1 MNLRNIIHYK
11 LKLAARQVVT
21 ILPEGEE
28 ELEGGPIQII
38 EVLATVQMYMVIMM
52 MHPVV
57 QVIKGEIM
65 EPEEVEDFGQAWPPG
80 A

>member
-1 MNLRNIIHYK
+1 M
-11 LKLAARQVVT
+11 VT

-28 ELEGGPIQII
+28 ELEDGPIQII
-38 EVLATVQMYMVIMM
+38 EVLAMVQMYMVITM

-57 QVIKGEIM
+57 RDIKGEIM
-65 EPEEVEDFGQAWPPG
+65 EPEEVEDFGQAWPQE

>member
-1 MNLRNIIHYK
+1 MKWGIDNT
-11 LKLAARQVVT
+11 ARQVVT

-28 ELEGGPIQII
+28 ELEDGPIQII
-38 EVLATVQMYMVIMM
+38 EVLAMVQMYMVITM

-57 QVIKGEIM
+57 QAIKGEIM
-65 EPEEVEDFGQAWPPG
+65 EPEEAEDFGQAWPQE

>member
-1 MNLRNIIHYK
+1 M
-11 LKLAARQVVT
+11 VT

-28 ELEGGPIQII
+28 ELEDGPIQII
-38 EVLATVQMYMVIMM
+38 EVLAMVQMYMVITM

-57 QVIKGEIM
+57 QAIKGEVM
-65 EPEEVEDFGQAWPPG
+65 EPAEVEDFGQAWPQE